1 MRTLVLPLKGEYFD
15 AIKAGIKPEEFRA
28 ATPYWRRRLDGQSFV
43 CIPVMLTP
51 SSSDCDPPVLE
62 VLPHPFQ
69 WL

>member
-1 MRTLVLPLKGEYFD
+1 MRTLGSLL
-15 AIKAGIKPEEFRA
+15 AGVNLLTNSSNDPFA
-28 ATPYWRRRLDGQSFV
+28 CGLVPYGKSM